1 MYHGFELEG
10 TTFDVQLSR
19 AGAGYRLHRGESIL
33 DVDLGWA
40 AAGLADV
47 RVNGIEKRVVF
58 AKRGDDV
65 YVHVDGEAYHLR
77 YRHPL
82 DRLAAL
88 SDAEAGDHVRAPM
101 PGAVIS
107 VLVEAQESVIRGQ
120 ALLVMESMKMETTIT
135 APRDGVVKAVHHG
148 AAQTFDRD
156 SLLISLEPQT

>member
-1 MYHGFELEG
+1 MYHGFEVEG
-10 TTFDVQLSR
+10 VTFDVQLSK
-19 AGAGYRLHRGESIL
+19 AGTGYRLHREGRVI
-33 DVDLGWA
+33 DVDLRRSQGGA
-40 AAGLADV
+40 AHV
-47 RVNGIEKRVVF
+47 VVEGIEMPVVV
-58 AKRGDDV
+58 AQKGDDV

-82 DRLAAL
+82 DRLAAS

-107 VLVEAQESVIRGQ
+107 VLVQAQEAVSRGQ

-135 APRDGVVKAVHHG
+135 APRDGVVKAVHHD

-156 SLLISLEPQT
+156 SVLISLEPQT